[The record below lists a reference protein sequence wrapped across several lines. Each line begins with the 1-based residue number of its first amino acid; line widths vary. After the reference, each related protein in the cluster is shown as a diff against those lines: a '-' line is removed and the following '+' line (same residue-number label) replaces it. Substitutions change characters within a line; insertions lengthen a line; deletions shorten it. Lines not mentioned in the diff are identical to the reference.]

1 MTSSLENLKQTGVL
15 EEEPPDRREFGRL
28 AERGRLSLGDALN
41 ETVSREGRF
50 NAAYVAAHALCLA
63 ALRYHGYRPRN
74 KRYVVFQALPQ
85 TLGLGPEVWRVLA
98 GAHEMR
104 NLAEYEGHLDMS
116 DQFFVDLIAAVRI
129 VLDRVTDLAPL
140 ADR

>member
-1 MTSSLENLKQTGVL
+1 MTSSLENLKQTGIL
-15 EEEPPDRREFGRL
+15 ADERPDQREFERL
-28 AERGRLSLGDALN
+28 VQRGRLSLGDALN
-41 ETVSREGRF
+41 ETVSREWRF
-50 NAAYVAAHALCLA
+50 NAAYVAAHALGLA

-74 KRYVVFQALPQ
+74 KRYVVFQALPH
-85 TLGLGPEVWRVLA
+85 TLGVGPEVWRLLA

-116 DQFFVDLIAAVRI
+116 YQLFVDLIAAVRI